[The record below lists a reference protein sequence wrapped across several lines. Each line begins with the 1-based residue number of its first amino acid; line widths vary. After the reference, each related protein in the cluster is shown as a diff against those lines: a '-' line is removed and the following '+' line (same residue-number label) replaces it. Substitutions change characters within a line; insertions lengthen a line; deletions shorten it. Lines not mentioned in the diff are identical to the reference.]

1 MYVRLWARTRLTRLS
16 YLVQT
21 APYRAGNIE
30 AFLFYRANM
39 YCTDGYELT
48 VLHILNLFIEK
59 NEAVKVFGNSGGALS
74 YSIAG
79 GGEARKGRK

>member
-1 MYVRLWARTRLTRLS
+1 
-16 YLVQT
+16 
-21 APYRAGNIE
+21 
-30 AFLFYRANM
+30 M